1 VDLAKK
7 AKILLMSD
15 DLLFQILTPLNF
27 RVRVTRSYWEYI
39 VTVKHPV
46 MTDREQDVKDTLQS
60 PDEIRVSRSDPAVY
74 LFYKTKQANRWVYAA
89 AKRLNGEG
97 FLITTYPT
105 HAIKEGT
112 KIWPK

>member
-1 VDLAKK
+1 
-7 AKILLMSD
+7 MSD
-15 DLLFQILTPLNF
+15 DLLFQVLTPLNF
-27 RVRVTRSYWEYI
+27 SVRVTRSYWEYI

-46 MTDREQDVKDTLQS
+46 MTGREENVKDTLQN
-60 PDEIRVSRSDPAVY
+60 PDEIRVSRSDPNVY
-74 LFYKTKQANRWVYAA
+74 LFYKLERIRLWVCAI

-105 HAIKEGT
+105 DAIKEGT